1 MLTDVMPAGE
11 VHDNEP
17 LILRIHIV
25 AVEELTTSVVLE
37 RVAVH
42 EVAWAEGSEKN
53 VEKMLI
59 TIYAKEKLLYL
70 NLVPMRMA
78 RAYEDQT

>member
-17 LILRIHIV
+17 PILRIHIV

-42 EVAWAEGSEKN
+42 EVA
-53 VEKMLI
+53 
-59 TIYAKEKLLYL
+59 
-70 NLVPMRMA
+70 
-78 RAYEDQT
+78 